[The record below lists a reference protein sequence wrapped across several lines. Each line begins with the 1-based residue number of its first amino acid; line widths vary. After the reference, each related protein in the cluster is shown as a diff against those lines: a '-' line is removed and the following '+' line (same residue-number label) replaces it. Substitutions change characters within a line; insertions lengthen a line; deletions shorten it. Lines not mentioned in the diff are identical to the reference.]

1 MPETQLYQVLSDSLN
16 SKERTAKVYAASI
29 RRIHREV
36 YKKELDDMSLKF
48 IPKAKTLNY
57 LKKIVNLTRRKNGAT
72 ALLMGL
78 KAVKGSEKWM
88 EKYRKVMMAAD
99 KDYQSFLVSGK
110 RRRPFDNAEA
120 AWKTITELYK
130 KVGREIEARRLWEL
144 GEGVNPS
151 EYKILMAWIYL
162 KWLSTMSPRR
172 LEYSDTKM
180 VTKKEYDEDTDG
192 NFIVMGK
199 RKWYWKIHRYKT
211 VERYGPQ
218 ILPIPGP
225 LKVALNKIKPIA
237 NAKNHN
243 GYIFLN
249 NKFRKLSKS
258 QFSSFVKWIFLK
270 YVGKPWTQNTVRSI
284 KISSVWKP
292 GTENPIT
299 LAREMGHNV
308 QTAVL
313 HYRQ

>member
-1 MPETQLYQVLSDSLN
+1 MSETQLYQVLSDSLN

-36 YKKELDDMSLKF
+36 FKKELDDMSLKF

-78 KAVKGSEKWM
+78 KAVKGSEKWI
-88 EKYRKVMMAAD
+88 EKYREIMMSAD

-110 RRRPFDNAEA
+110 RRRPFENAEA
-120 AWKTITELYK
+120 AWNTIIELYK

-144 GEGVNPS
+144 GEGVNAS

-180 VTKKEYDEDTDG
+180 VTKKEYEEDV
-192 NFIVMGK
+192 VMGK

-225 LKVALNKIKPIA
+225 LKLALNKIRPIVE
-237 NAKNHN
+237 AKNDN
-243 GYIFLN
+243 GFIFLN
-249 NKFRKLSKS
+249 NKFRQLSKS
-258 QFSSFVKWIFLK
+258 QFSTFVKWVFLK
-270 YVGKPWTQNTVRSI
+270 
-284 KISSVWKP
+284 
-292 GTENPIT
+292 
-299 LAREMGHNV
+299 
-308 QTAVL
+308 
-313 HYRQ
+313 